1 MSGLGDEG
9 AREIVYVSSRDL
21 RVQYYIE
28 LEQVRVKIQ
37 DQDEESGGYYY
48 DDQWQSYYGD
58 FSDTSDS
65 IYSIMYKIEIHPIAR
80 DAIKRVDKASYRI
93 SHELP
98 GSVVGVERRRQV
110 EGDISIETDAAAK
123 YMVTVR
129 KSRRVSRKIVE
140 YDVQVG
146 VRVTW
151 RREIRYWV
159 LVSARSNS
167 PMLRQLALKA
177 ATILAEEVQGGV
189 DSGWADTRG

>member
-28 LEQVRVKIQ
+28 LELVRIKIP
-37 DQDEESGGYYY
+37 DQDDESGDYH
-48 DDQWQSYYGD
+48 DDNQWQGYYYGD
-58 FSDTSDS
+58 FGDTSDS

-98 GSVVGVERRRQV
+98 GSVVWTERRRQV

-123 YMVTVR
+123 YMITIR
-129 KSRRVSRKIVE
+129 KSRRVKGKTLE

-146 VRVTW
+146 ARITW
-151 RREIRYWV
+151 RRDIRYWV

-167 PMLRQLALKA
+167 PTLRQLALKA
-177 ATILAEEVQGGV
+177 ATILAEEAQDSRGSPRIGG
-189 DSGWADTRG
+189 

>member
-9 AREIVYVSSRDL
+9 ARDL

-28 LEQVRVKIQ
+28 LELVRIKIP
-37 DQDEESGGYYY
+37 DQDDESGDYHD
-48 DDQWQSYYGD
+48 DDQWQDYHWG

-98 GSVVGVERRRQV
+98 GSVVWAERRRQV

-123 YMVTVR
+123 YMITIR
-129 KSRRVSRKIVE
+129 KSRRVKGKTLE

-146 VRVTW
+146 ARITW
-151 RREIRYWV
+151 RRDIRYWV

-167 PMLRQLALKA
+167 PTLRQLALKA
-177 ATILAEEVQGGV
+177 ATILAEEAQ
-189 DSGWADTRG
+189 DSGGSPRIGG